1 MMEVTDSATRG
12 ILIEQTRYEG
22 FCIDL
27 IEEIAKLLNFKYEF
41 ELVPDGNY
49 GTYNKETK
57 QWNGLIRRLL
67 DRVRS
72 CLQLREII
80 FDVRSKLSKT
90 EILSSSLLLISTFKY

>member
-1 MMEVTDSATRG
+1 MVIHQGPPYVMEVTDSATRG

-49 GTYNKETK
+49 GTLNKETK

-67 DRVRS
+67 DHVRNCSRVHKVYFT
-72 CLQLREII
+72 
-80 FDVRSKLSKT
+80 FD
-90 EILSSSLLLISTFKY
+90 

>member
-1 MMEVTDSATRG
+1 MVNAIHQGPPYVMEVTDSATRG

-27 IEEIAKLLNFKYEF
+27 IEEISKQLNFKYEF
-41 ELVPDGNY
+41 ELVPDGAY

-67 DRVRS
+67 DHVRS
-72 CLQLREII
+72 TSRANEI
-80 FDVRSKLSKT
+80 
-90 EILSSSLLLISTFKY
+90 